1 MRILLSSTQFPGN
14 GGAATNTYK
23 LHKFFSKETNH
34 SVYCIF
40 FLANKEDATTI
51 DFDPEKIGNIGF
63 LYCCAINGQLQ
74 NFDCKT
80 GTFSEYD
87 SHFLKEFR
95 QKITDILGGYPDII
109 LAKNYRAPIT
119 TSFLFPTV
127 QNIYYLVSGVY
138 YLTLLNNN
146 NSNNVSAQNLLENIK
161 NYNLEQY
168 KQNTNIKQEIQSLEL
183 AKRVIFNSELTCTL
197 FQTFYKDKIKDFSI
211 VNTSLFQNIV
221 SLSKENLC
229 SRTYD
234 LFFICSDFNRKIKN
248 CKFVK
253 KLFQQKEFKSLK
265 KLVIGHGSL
274 FDTDIPNI
282 VILPPQPNHLISSF
296 MKQCKVLVFPSL
308 FDSSPNT
315 VYEALE
321 SGCNVVI
328 SKNIGN
334 WRKFHVDS
342 VCNDVYD
349 EKEWI
354 LKIEKNLKQKVNHDI
369 EFQSFDFT

>member
-1 MRILLSSTQFPGN
+1 MRILLTSTQFPGN

-40 FLANKEDATTI
+40 FLANKEDTAAI
-51 DFDPEKIGNIGF
+51 DFDPEKIGNVGF
-63 LYCCAINGQLQ
+63 LYCSAVNGQLQ
-74 NFDCKT
+74 NFDCTTK
-80 GTFSEYD
+80 TFSEYD
-87 SHFLKEFR
+87 STFLNQFR
-95 QKITDILGGYPDII
+95 QKVTVALGGFPDVI

-119 TSFLFPTV
+119 SSFLFPTV

-146 NSNNVSAQNLLENIK
+146 SKNDISAQNLLDNFE
-161 NYNLEQY
+161 NYNLEEY
-168 KQNTNIKQEIQSLEL
+168 KQNTNIQQEFQSLEL
-183 AKRVIFNSELTCTL
+183 AKKVIFNSELTCSL
-197 FQTFYKDKIKDFSI
+197 FQTFYKEKVKHYSI
-211 VNTSLFQNIV
+211 INTSLFQNIIPP
-221 SLSKENLC
+221 SNENL
-229 SRTYD
+229 STRPYD
-234 LFFICSDFNRKIKN
+234 LLFICSDFNRKIKN

-253 KLFQQKEFKSLK
+253 KLFQQAKFTSLK
-265 KLVIGHGSL
+265 KLVIGQGDL
-274 FDTDIPNI
+274 FDTGVPNI
-282 VILPPQPNHLISSF
+282 EIYPPQPNHLISSF

-334 WRKFHVDS
+334 WKQFHKDS

-354 LKIEKNLKQKVNHDI
+354 LKIQKNVKQKINHFI
-369 EFQSFDFT
+369 EFQPFHFT